1 MLGICWKIARS
12 NYSDDR
18 PVVREATIAADGHPR
33 LLRDRLIA
41 SARMQAPIGYV

>member
-1 MLGICWKIARS
+1 MLGNCWKIERL

-18 PVVREATIAADGHPR
+18 PVAREVTIAANGPLR

-41 SARMQAPIGYV
+41 SARMQVPIEYV